1 MGEGRQ
7 LQLAFKLYYYINSMR
22 NMFRLQYKMPSS
34 DEIKIPNKT
43 GYLNNNFY
51 RHTQHLN

>member
-7 LQLAFKLYYYINSMR
+7 LQLAFMLYYYITSMR

-34 DEIKIPNKT
+34 DEIKIPNKSD
-43 GYLNNNFY
+43 YLNNNF
-51 RHTQHLN
+51 